1 MGDTGSLSLG
11 VSLGYLAVIARQEL
25 VLPIVGGVFVAEAG
39 SSWFQT
45 FYFRRTGG
53 KRFFAKAPIHH
64 IWQLRNYP
72 EPKIVVR
79 FWIVASFLALTGL
92 ALLKLR

>member
-1 MGDTGSLSLG
+1 M
-11 VSLGYLAVIARQEL
+11 AVVARQEL
-25 VLPIVGGVFVAEAG
+25 VLPVVAGVFVAEAG
-39 SSWFQT
+39 SSWLQT

-53 KRFFAKAPIHH
+53 KRLFPKAPIHH

-72 EPKIVVR
+72 EPKLVVR
-79 FWIVASFLALTGL
+79 FWIVAALLAVCGL